1 MRSWQRN
8 AAGYL
13 SFVPYRRKAVRY
25 PKGIMSYF
33 NSATLEAPDF
43 SRGRVHYPPDIEVGC
58 RRCHYS
64 FSVREHENGDDGFE
78 IDDVIDDVIDER
90 RKPCF

>member
-1 MRSWQRN
+1 MFI
-8 AAGYL
+8 AET
-13 SFVPYRRKAVRY
+13 AVYFEINSDGTMGR
-25 PKGIMSYF
+25 PILDDEGVECINECMS
-33 NSATLEAPDF
+33 E
-43 SRGRVHYPPDIEVGC
+43 YPPDIEVGC